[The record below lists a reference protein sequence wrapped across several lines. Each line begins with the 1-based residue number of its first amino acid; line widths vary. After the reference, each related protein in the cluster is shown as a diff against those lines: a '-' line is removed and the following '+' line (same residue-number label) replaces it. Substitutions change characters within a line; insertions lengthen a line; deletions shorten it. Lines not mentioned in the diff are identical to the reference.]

1 MNITRHLS
9 HVFNFMSFTQVLVQ
23 VFYFRCFIHLCIYF
37 FLIRE
42 ALKNVLMK
50 SHIHHFT
57 LSFT

>member
-23 VFYFRCFIHLCIYF
+23 VFYFRRLYIYAYIF

>member
-9 HVFNFMSFTQVLVQ
+9 HVFNFISFTQVLVQ
-23 VFYFRCFIHLCIYF
+23 VFYFRRLYIYAYIF
-37 FLIRE
+37 FLIRK